1 MNSQNKNVENASEE
15 TQPGLSSEDLYESS
29 DKVENKWYTGYDAM
43 KAQEIQYKDYFNFD
57 IDTNHF

>member
-29 DKVENKWYTGYDAM
+29 DKVENKWYTGYEAM
-43 KAQEIQYKDYFNFD
+43 KA
-57 IDTNHF
+57 